1 MIADGRSRTAHCR
14 FCGLFPDPRSVYNSG
29 MMTSFAR
36 RLLISSFA
44 LCAALLSAQPLF
56 ADTPKTALE
65 MKASFAPIVKKATPA
80 VVNVYAARVQK
91 GGRNPLLDDPFFQYF
106 FGLEGGPAPDR
117 IQRSTGSGVI
127 VDSEGLVVTNQHVI
141 EGMTDVK
148 VALSDKR
155 EFDADIVLRDPKT
168 DLAVLRLRGVHGLP
182 VIELANSDVIEVGD
196 LVLAIGNPFGV
207 GQTVTSGII
216 SALSRSQV
224 SSSDYQLFIQTDA
237 AINPGNS
244 GGALVDVNGR
254 LIGINTAIYSKTGTS
269 IGIGFAIPV
278 NMVKVVVASARQG
291 SKIVRRPWFGARMQP
306 VTPDLAESLGLERP
320 VGALIVSVVD
330 KGPAADAGLKAG
342 DVILS
347 LDGQPVEDADGFGFR
362 LATKAIGDRAELKI
376 NRSGKVQMLTVRMDP
391 APEIIPREQKTLS
404 GRWPLSGAVVANMS
418 PALAEELAVESASE
432 GVIIASVKQGSP
444 ADDIGLQKGDY
455 LISID
460 NNEVKTTR
468 DVVALQQERAYYW
481 TLIIR
486 RKGEL
491 LKSKVGG

>member
-1 MIADGRSRTAHCR
+1 MKSNLSRYA
-14 FCGLFPDPRSVYNSG
+14 SG
-29 MMTSFAR
+29 IFVAVCLA
-36 RLLISSFA
+36 LLIAAPGFA
-44 LCAALLSAQPLF
+44 Q
-56 ADTPKTALE
+56 TPKTVVE
-65 MKASFAPIVKKATPA
+65 MKASFAPVVKKATPA

-91 GGRNPLLDDPFFQYF
+91 GVRNPLLDDPFFQYF

-117 IQRSTGSGVI
+117 VQRSTGSGVI

-141 EGMTDVK
+141 EGMTEVK

-155 EFDADIVLRDPKT
+155 EFDADIILRDPKT

-182 VIELANSDVIEVGD
+182 VIDLGNSDMIEVGD

-216 SALSRSQV
+216 SALSRTQV
-224 SSSDYQLFIQTDA
+224 GGTDYQLFIQTDA

-244 GGALVDVNGR
+244 GGALVDVSGR
-254 LIGINTAIYSKTGTS
+254 LIGINTAIYSKTGAS
-269 IGIGFAIPV
+269 VGIGFAIPV

-291 SKIVRRPWFGARMQP
+291 SKIVRRPWLGARMQP
-306 VTPDLAESLGLERP
+306 VTPDVAESLGLERP
-320 VGALIVSVVD
+320 VGALIVSVVE

-347 LDGQPVEDADGFGFR
+347 LDGQPVDDADGFGFR
-362 LATKAIGDRAELKI
+362 LATKAIGDRVELKI
-376 NRSGKVQMLTVRMDP
+376 NRNGKTQILTVRMAP
-391 APEIIPREQKTLS
+391 APEIVPRDQKTLS
-404 GRWPLSGAVVANMS
+404 GRWPLSGATVANMS
-418 PALAEELAVESASE
+418 PALAEEVAIESSGE
-432 GVIIASVKQGSP
+432 GVVVTSIKPGSP

-460 NNEVKTTR
+460 NKEVKTTR

>member
-1 MIADGRSRTAHCR
+1 
-14 FCGLFPDPRSVYNSG
+14 
-29 MMTSFAR
+29 MTLFAR
-36 RLLISSFA
+36 RLLVSLTI
-44 LCAALLSAQPLF
+44 LCAALLSVMPLF
-56 ADTPKTALE
+56 ADTPKTAAE
-65 MKASFAPIVKKATPA
+65 MKSSFAPIVKKATPA

-91 GGRNPLLDDPFFQYF
+91 GVRNPLLDDPFFQYF

-117 IQRSTGSGVI
+117 VQRSTGSGVI

-182 VIELANSDVIEVGD
+182 VVELGNSDAIEVGD

-244 GGALVDVNGR
+244 GGALVDVGGR
-254 LIGINTAIYSKTGTS
+254 LIGINTAIYSKTGAS
-269 IGIGFAIPV
+269 VGIGFAIPV

-320 VGALIVSVVD
+320 VGAVIVSVVD
-330 KGPAADAGLKAG
+330 KGPASDAGLKAG
-342 DVILS
+342 DVILA
-347 LDGQPVEDADGFGFR
+347 LDGQPVDDADGFGFR
-362 LATKAIGDRAELKI
+362 LATKAIGERVELKI
-376 NRSGKVQMLTVRMDP
+376 NRGGKVQTLTVRMDP
-391 APEIIPREQKTLS
+391 APEIIPRDQKTLS
-404 GRWPLSGAVVANMS
+404 GRWPLSGAIVANMS
-418 PALAEELAVESASE
+418 PALAEELAMESGSE
-432 GVIIASVKQGSP
+432 GVIVVSVKQGSP

-460 NNEVKTTR
+460 NNDVKITR

>member
-1 MIADGRSRTAHCR
+1 MKSNLSRYA
-14 FCGLFPDPRSVYNSG
+14 SG
-29 MMTSFAR
+29 IFVAVCLA
-36 RLLISSFA
+36 LLIAAPGFA
-44 LCAALLSAQPLF
+44 Q
-56 ADTPKTALE
+56 TPKTVVE
-65 MKASFAPIVKKATPA
+65 MKASFAPVVKKATPA

-91 GGRNPLLDDPFFQYF
+91 GARNPLLDDPFFQYF

-117 IQRSTGSGVI
+117 VQRSTGSGVI

-141 EGMTDVK
+141 EGMTEVK

-155 EFDADIVLRDPKT
+155 EFDADIILRDPKT

-182 VIELANSDVIEVGD
+182 VIDLGNSDMIEVGD

-216 SALSRSQV
+216 SALSRTQV
-224 SSSDYQLFIQTDA
+224 GGTDYQLFIQTDA

-244 GGALVDVNGR
+244 GGALVDVSGR
-254 LIGINTAIYSKTGTS
+254 LIGINTAIYSKTGAS
-269 IGIGFAIPV
+269 VGIGFAIPV

-291 SKIVRRPWFGARMQP
+291 SKIVRRPWLGARMQP
-306 VTPDLAESLGLERP
+306 VTPDVAESLGLERP
-320 VGALIVSVVD
+320 VGALIVSVVE

-347 LDGQPVEDADGFGFR
+347 LDGQPVDDADGFGFR
-362 LATKAIGDRAELKI
+362 LATKAIGDRVELKI
-376 NRSGKVQMLTVRMDP
+376 NRNGKTQILTVRMDP
-391 APEIIPREQKTLS
+391 APEIVPRDQKTLS
-404 GRWPLSGAVVANMS
+404 GRWPLSGATVANMS
-418 PALAEELAVESASE
+418 PALAEEVAIESSGE
-432 GVIIASVKQGSP
+432 GVVVTSIKPGSP

-460 NNEVKTTR
+460 NKEVKTTR